1 MAIGHDKNTPAN
13 GIQGFPVQVLDY
25 ASCCSKCQATAGC
38 IAFAYTIS
46 NKNYWAKT
54 SVGPGAVPD
63 NDILSGYNRKCAASQ
78 LDSAVSLVRGTQQT
92 RLSVK
97 TCSMT

>member
-63 NDILSGYNRKCAASQ
+63 NDILSGYNPNKCGGFVCEDGLTLPGYDMSGFPGGSRN
-78 LDSAVSLVRGTQQT
+78 DD
-92 RLSVK
+92 
-97 TCSMT
+97 